1 MSHTS
6 SLSERDGNYNI
17 EYNHHISEFFESK
30 SEIYYNGSYSKTNY
44 PGYYDYININYCLLG
59 TIIEN
64 ITNERFDLY
73 MKTKVLEPLNI
84 TGGFN
89 LDIMPLE
96 VLDEIGT
103 IYKKLTNRS
112 FDINGKW
119 TACMDDFTKGFPKNN
134 YSEYVIGTNGALFGP
149 MGSLRISLTELT
161 HLVYMFLNNGTYNGK
176 VILKPETVEKMFKII
191 WKYDENKKNGDTG
204 DGYDYAYAGGP
215 SFITNI
221 GKNRIH
227 RTKNLNF
234 SGHTADAYGLFGGVF
249 FDRIRGYGVVYR
261 GNGVS
266 IDLDKNVY
274 DFAPIDVIIN
284 TTPVGMYPN
293 NGERLLDLQRFKDL
307 SGVLDLIYNPSLTP
321 IVYDAKNLGIP
332 YCSGLSMLVAQAW
345 LSAQSFIPRE
355 LDEGEIERV
364 INILEKKRKNIVLI
378 GMPGSGKST
387 VSEMLGKFLSREVVD
402 TDKLIEEYDGRKIP
416 EIFAQSGE
424 KYFRDIESKIT
435 AQVGKRS
442 GIIISTGGGAV
453 LREENRHA
461 LKQNGVVL
469 WLKRD
474 TNELERSGRP
484 LSANAE
490 ALKIMEEI
498 RNPIYRSMA
507 DYELEVDSD
516 PEKTYQK
523 IPENIL

>member
-1 MSHTS
+1 MSKYLSIILFLFIYTISINKVLNLDNDEIIKRIREIIDNKNSPLIGGGLAVIKNNQTIFCKSMGISRLNPDGSINKTANEFNKYRTASISKLFTAVAIWQLEEKGLLNINDEASKYLNFKLRNPHFPDTPITIAMLLSHTS
-6 SLSERDGNYNI
+6 SVAEYGSNYNI
-17 EYNHHISEFFESK
+17 PYNHHISEFFNNK
-30 SEIYYNGSYSKTNY
+30 SEIYYNGSYSKKNY
-44 PGYYDYININYCLLG
+44 PGYFDYMNINYCLLG

-64 ITNERFDLY
+64 ITKVRFDLY

-103 IYKKLTNRS
+103 IYKKLTNWS

-274 DFAPIDVIIN
+274 DFSPYNKWAIDFIELADEIGEFYPEQNKTYLPHII
-284 TTPVGMYPN
+284 
-293 NGERLLDLQRFKDL
+293 
-307 SGVLDLIYNPSLTP
+307 
-321 IVYDAKNLGIP
+321 LGI
-332 YCSGLSMLVAQAW
+332 Y
-345 LSAQSFIPRE
+345 
-355 LDEGEIERV
+355 
-364 INILEKKRKNIVLI
+364 
-378 GMPGSGKST
+378 
-387 VSEMLGKFLSREVVD
+387 
-402 TDKLIEEYDGRKIP
+402 
-416 EIFAQSGE
+416 
-424 KYFRDIESKIT
+424 
-435 AQVGKRS
+435 
-442 GIIISTGGGAV
+442 IIISIIVVIGIIVWKSKAKENGDENDKKGKLV
-453 LREENRHA
+453 EEN
-461 LKQNGVVL
+461 K
-469 WLKRD
+469 
-474 TNELERSGRP
+474 
-484 LSANAE
+484 
-490 ALKIMEEI
+490 
-498 RNPIYRSMA
+498 
-507 DYELEVDSD
+507 
-516 PEKTYQK
+516 
-523 IPENIL
+523 

>member
-1 MSHTS
+1 
-6 SLSERDGNYNI
+6 
-17 EYNHHISEFFESK
+17 
-30 SEIYYNGSYSKTNY
+30 
-44 PGYYDYININYCLLG
+44 
-59 TIIEN
+59 
-64 ITNERFDLY
+64 
-73 MKTKVLEPLNI
+73 
-84 TGGFN
+84 
-89 LDIMPLE
+89 
-96 VLDEIGT
+96 
-103 IYKKLTNRS
+103 
-112 FDINGKW
+112 
-119 TACMDDFTKGFPKNN
+119 
-134 YSEYVIGTNGALFGP
+134 
-149 MGSLRISLTELT
+149 
-161 HLVYMFLNNGTYNGK
+161 
-176 VILKPETVEKMFKII
+176 
-191 WKYDENKKNGDTG
+191 
-204 DGYDYAYAGGP
+204 
-215 SFITNI
+215 
-221 GKNRIH
+221 
-227 RTKNLNF
+227 
-234 SGHTADAYGLFGGVF
+234 
-249 FDRIRGYGVVYR
+249 
-261 GNGVS
+261 
-266 IDLDKNVY
+266 
-274 DFAPIDVIIN
+274 
-284 TTPVGMYPN
+284 MYPN

-453 LREENRHA
+453 LREENRYA